1 MSDRRTLDHLA
12 RAEPHMAAAVDRLA
26 EQDDAA
32 ANLPPGSAHRAVADD
47 PLATMGQSLAPM
59 LAHRAMI
66 LRELGEDGPGMD
78 AGPS

>member
-1 MSDRRTLDHLA
+1 MSDRRTLDDL
-12 RAEPHMAAAVDRLA
+12 
-26 EQDDAA
+26 
-32 ANLPPGSAHRAVADD
+32 
-47 PLATMGQSLAPM
+47 LATMRQSLAPM

>member
-12 RAEPHMAAAVDRLA
+12 RAELHMAAVDRLA
-26 EQDDAA
+26 EQEDAA

-47 PLATMGQSLAPM
+47 PLATMGLALAPM